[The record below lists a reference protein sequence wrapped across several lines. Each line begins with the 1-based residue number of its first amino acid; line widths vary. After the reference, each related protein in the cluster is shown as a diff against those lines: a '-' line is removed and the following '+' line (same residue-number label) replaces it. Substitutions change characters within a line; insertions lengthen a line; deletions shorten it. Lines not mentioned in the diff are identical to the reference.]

1 MKNLFIIKTITNNK
15 NLSDEA
21 FTVWCGL
28 RNIMQKDTTEYF
40 VSLNMIAYSVFNRV
54 ANRYEL
60 SAMKQGYEELR
71 DMGYIKELAEFSKTE
86 HLVDLSQ
93 LYYTKEQGYFADLR
107 TEEIHKIMNLEYK
120 CSKYKLLRYFTC
132 QIGSFNRGD
141 IASSYKGKVGGMGLD
156 YFCELIPISK
166 PTVIMFNKVL
176 MKNELLYVISHDD
189 FIKYDNEFSE
199 LRQIPNTYSRWEDRK
214 LAEGYSNTLEG
225 YKEKQYERERAATA
239 NERRALGQKLRHFLA
254 GREYDLETVQKL
266 YDYAVNR
273 NVYLEADPNVDEL
286 IPLDRFCKYKII
298 KRDKTV
304 IDKESIAC

>member
-28 RNIMQKDTTEYF
+28 RNIMQKDTTQYF

-54 ANRYEL
+54 PNRYEL

-156 YFCELIPISK
+156 YFCDLIPISK

-176 MKNELLYVISHDD
+176 MEHELLYVISHDD

-199 LRQIPNTYSRWEDRK
+199 LRQIPNTYSRWEDK
-214 LAEGYSNTLEG
+214 ELAEGYSSYYEG
-225 YKEKQYERERAATA
+225 YKEKQSERERAATA
-239 NERRALGQKLRHFLA
+239 NERRALAQKLKHFLS
-254 GREYDLETVQKL
+254 GREYDLQTVQKL
-266 YDYAVNR
+266 YDYAVNK
-273 NVYLEADPNVDEL
+273 NVYLEADPNADKL
-286 IPLDRFCKYKII
+286 ISLDRFNDYDIN
-298 KRDKTV
+298 RR
-304 IDKESIAC
+304 E